1 MLDYGVERLMGLASQ
16 SALTEAIAAARAGDR
31 SHAREL
37 LSKLLRADSANPE
50 YWIWMSSVVDSE
62 REKIYCLESALKL
75 DPSNRA
81 ALRGLVI
88 LGARNPEEDELASAV
103 KIARR
108 QTASTAVARPAAR
121 GEGFRFPWRLVVLL
135 VLGLFGVGAYWYMYP
150 HRTPAFLREKF
161 PEVKLRGP
169 TTPIVGF
176 H

>member
-88 LGARNPEEDELASAV
+88 LGARNPEEAELASAV

-108 QTASTAVARPAAR
+108 QTASTAADRRSKTVVENPARRRFSAMGRPMFPRPITPSRIDIVALRQP
-121 GEGFRFPWRLVVLL
+121 V
-135 VLGLFGVGAYWYMYP
+135 
-150 HRTPAFLREKF
+150 TP
-161 PEVKLRGP
+161 PSTSDP
-169 TTPIVGF
+169 TRRRSAG
-176 H
+176 

>member
-1 MLDYGVERLMGLASQ
+1 MLDYRVERLMGLASQ

-62 REKIYCLESALKL
+62 CEKIYCLESALKL

-88 LGARNPEEDELASAV
+88 LGARNPEEAELA
-103 KIARR
+103 
-108 QTASTAVARPAAR
+108 
-121 GEGFRFPWRLVVLL
+121 
-135 VLGLFGVGAYWYMYP
+135 
-150 HRTPAFLREKF
+150 
-161 PEVKLRGP
+161 
-169 TTPIVGF
+169 
-176 H
+176 